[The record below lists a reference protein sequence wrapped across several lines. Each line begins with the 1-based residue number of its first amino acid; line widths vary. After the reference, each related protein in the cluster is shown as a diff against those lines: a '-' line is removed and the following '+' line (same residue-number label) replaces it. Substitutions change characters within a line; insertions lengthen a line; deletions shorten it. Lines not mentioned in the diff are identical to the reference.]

1 MRRFAT
7 FFKGFAKG
15 FFKIAK
21 VIRKIPNEF
30 RTSNR
35 NASRSLA
42 VTPPDCFL
50 SLSIDRSIEFVSPS
64 QNKIQYQLC
73 TNKHSL
79 QKLEK
84 MKNFTFFA
92 GLNRV
97 IKVRNKR

>member
-42 VTPPDCFL
+42 V
-50 SLSIDRSIEFVSPS
+50 I
-64 QNKIQYQLC
+64 
-73 TNKHSL
+73 
-79 QKLEK
+79 
-84 MKNFTFFA
+84 
-92 GLNRV
+92 
-97 IKVRNKR
+97 RNNVYVLYIMWRKE

>member
-21 VIRKIPNEF
+21 VIRKMPNEF

-42 VTPPDCFL
+42 VIIHEASTK
-50 SLSIDRSIEFVSPS
+50 
-64 QNKIQYQLC
+64 KIN
-73 TNKHSL
+73 TVENVWTT
-79 QKLEK
+79 EEEI
-84 MKNFTFFA
+84 T
-92 GLNRV
+92 
-97 IKVRNKR
+97 

>member
-30 RTSNR
+30 RTSKR

-42 VTPPDCFL
+42 VTAARKYSVLTLCYINTAFPDSFSRVNTC
-50 SLSIDRSIEFVSPS
+50 
-64 QNKIQYQLC
+64 
-73 TNKHSL
+73 
-79 QKLEK
+79 
-84 MKNFTFFA
+84 
-92 GLNRV
+92 NR
-97 IKVRNKR
+97 NED